1 MSSDNYTKE
10 TDLESKWQ
18 SLGISNDFIFYRVM
32 RDNKDICL
40 RLLQIMLPELSISD
54 ISFVETQKEI
64 NEGYDIRGV
73 RLDAYTEDDSN
84 RAYNIEMM
92 SRNFGNIRK
101 RTRYNQ
107 AMMDEEQ
114 LDKGTRVD
122 ALKEAYVIFIST
134 EDLFGK
140 DRCRYTFRNIC
151 LEEHGLELGDQTEKV
166 IFYAGGLKD
175 KVDPELAV
183 FLDYVMGKPS
193 EDPFVKKV
201 EQAIAVVKQSKEARH
216 RYMTVEMLL
225 REERWEARNE
235 GHAEGLAE
243 GRIEEYIALRREDHY
258 PEEKILAGLMER
270 FSLDKEKAEA
280 YLRVDALAGAHDNSA
295 ET

>member
-1 MSSDNYTKE
+1 MSNEIRARE

-18 SLGISNDFIFYRVM
+18 SLSISNDFIFYRVM

-73 RLDAYTEDDSN
+73 RLDAYTEDDSS

-92 SRNFGNIRK
+92 SRNYGDIRK

-114 LDKGTRVD
+114 LDKGTD
-122 ALKEAYVIFIST
+122 FDDLKESYVIFICT
-134 EDLFGK
+134 EDLFGLNL
-140 DRCRYTFRNIC
+140 CRYTFRNMC
-151 LEEHGLELGDQTEKV
+151 LEEKDLELGDKTEKV

-175 KVDPELAV
+175 KVDPELSA

-193 EDPFVKKV
+193 EDPLVKRIEDAV
-201 EQAIAVVKQSKEARH
+201 AVVKQSKEARH
-216 RYMTVEMLL
+216 RYMTLEMKIRL
-225 REERWEARNE
+225 ERKEARE
-235 GHAEGLAE
+235 EGLAE
-243 GRIEEYIALRREDHY
+243 GRINEYITLRREDNY
-258 PEEKILAGLMER
+258 PEDKILSGLMER
-270 FSLDKEKAEA
+270 FSMDREKAEE
-280 YLRVDALAGAHDNSA
+280 YLQRNSA
-295 ET
+295 IDGEN